1 MVHNVYSGVNLK
13 QMHLNALQ
21 YSYKLYLT
29 LNITIVINFD
39 VTMVIFVNIHVI
51 KFKKI
56 IYKLLICEYLYFYI
70 TWGTLSVF
78 RITSVKITS
87 LTCLMRRTCIYCL

>member
-1 MVHNVYSGVNLK
+1 MYKCNPTRVKNLLKFLIDVMVHNVYSSVNLK

-39 VTMVIFVNIHVI
+39 VTMVIYVNIHVI
-51 KFKKI
+51 EFKKN
-56 IYKLLICEYLYFYI
+56 YI
-70 TWGTLSVF
+70 
-78 RITSVKITS
+78 
-87 LTCLMRRTCIYCL
+87 